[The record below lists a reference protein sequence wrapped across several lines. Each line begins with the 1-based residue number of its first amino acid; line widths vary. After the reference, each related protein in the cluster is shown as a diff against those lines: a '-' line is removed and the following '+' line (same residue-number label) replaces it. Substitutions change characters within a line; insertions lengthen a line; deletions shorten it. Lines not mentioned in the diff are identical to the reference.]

1 MTTTA
6 ATLKGEA
13 RKAAAAVDCHA
24 AEAAARAAR
33 EEAGNTPERAKAA
46 PLFYQAAALFRRAVA
61 SYAGRGPRRAML
73 DAAAAMEEAG
83 ERAAAQA
90 AAQSKEDKA
99 AAQALT
105 TAGRAACRAL
115 LPLFPFYTLKAAADF
130 ARGLGVTIRRE
141 ESDGYTT
148 GPRFLEVFP
157 RGQGRRAVMAETPAE
172 AAYLAAVFALD
183 ESRNVFAFSGPSLA
197 GRAEVITRA
206 ALKAAGIEQAAAV
219 DSVEIAPGPAPV
231 AEVRI
236 RATTAEAAA
245 RFAEY
250 ARNVPALCH
259 AAQEAAAEL
268 AATLEEEG
276 PDGGPDGGPEGPGPV
291 ERPGLA
297 AEAAKGAA
305 TRYAAAQAAT
315 AKGAAKAAAEAARKA
330 AKAAEA
336 GDVDS
341 LIDHAADA
349 ARAARFAATAADNAA
364 EAARQAGN
372 ATAARYHATAAAFHR
387 QAADAAAEAA
397 EEEAA
402 ALDFARACPGP
413 LFFELDAADAP
424 RARFAI
430 AL

>member
-46 PLFYQAAALFRRAVA
+46 PLFFRAAALFRRAVA

-99 AAQALT
+99 AAQAFT
-105 TAGRAACRAL
+105 QPGRAACRAL

-141 ESDGYTT
+141 EGDGFTT
-148 GPRFLEVFP
+148 AAARALEVFP
-157 RGQGRRAVMAETPAE
+157 RGQGNRAAYAETPAE
-172 AAYLAAVFALD
+172 AAFLAAVFALD
-183 ESRNVFAFSGPSLA
+183 ESRNVFAFSGPSLH
-197 GRAEVITRA
+197 GRAEVLAAA
-206 ALKAAGIEQAAAV
+206 ALKAAGIEGAAV
-219 DSVEIAPGPAPV
+219 DSVEITPGPAPV
-231 AEVRI
+231 AEVKL
-236 RATTAEAAA
+236 TTADGEHAA
-245 RFAEY
+245 RFVEY

-268 AATLEEEG
+268 AAKAAEEG
-276 PDGGPDGGPEGPGPV
+276 PDGGPEGPQGPGPV